1 MPLKG
6 VPTCLKCETTESPL
20 WTNAESLGAICLN
33 CVNEAKD
40 NMKNEAEEAED
51 ETAVTGTK
59 KKKFKATR
67 SYKTRLNPFALP
79 KTPAPKGRGRRS
91 MFKKTPM
98 KAPAAVATTVT
109 SDCVFFKVG
118 ADGDVFVLLEKY
130 DGFRVVTFKWVIL
143 FR

>member
-40 NMKNEAEEAED
+40 NLKTEAEEEEENGAP
-51 ETAVTGTK
+51 K
-59 KKKFKATR
+59 KRKFKATR

-79 KTPAPKGRGRRS
+79 KVPAPKGRGRRS

-98 KAPAAVATTVT
+98 KAPTVVATTVT
-109 SDCVFFKVG
+109 SDYVFYKVQ
-118 ADGDVFVLLEKY
+118 FY
-130 DGFRVVTFKWVIL
+130 
-143 FR
+143 

>member
-6 VPTCLKCETTESPL
+6 VPTCLKCEATESPL

-40 NMKNEAEEAED
+40 NMKQEAEEEED
-51 ETAVTGTK
+51 TGGPK
-59 KKKFKATR
+59 KKKIKATR

-91 MFKKTPM
+91 LFKKTPM
-98 KAPAAVATTVT
+98 KAPTVVATTVT
-109 SDCVFFKVG
+109 SDSVFYKVRKVFCVSHNNCLSFEFNFYFIGRLV
-118 ADGDVFVLLEKY
+118 
-130 DGFRVVTFKWVIL
+130 
-143 FR
+143 

>member
-1 MPLKG
+1 MPLRG

-40 NMKNEAEEAED
+40 TIKNEAEEED
-51 ETAVTGTK
+51 ETGGSK

-91 MFKKTPM
+91 MFKKTPI
-98 KAPAAVATTVT
+98 KAPTATATTVT
-109 SDCVFFKVG
+109 SDYVYYKVR
-118 ADGDVFVLLEKY
+118 VYFV
-130 DGFRVVTFKWVIL
+130 G
-143 FR
+143 